1 MHRKT
6 KSAIDVSS
14 ARSIRCAG
22 HCLWHVPHRSDLAT
36 LRSICHRSYSTK
48 GRRRRVVAMTEAEL
62 LAASAGT
69 WLIRPALIVLS
80 RGQCHHVGR
89 RPALLEQLRH
99 RPHRRAC
106 VGEEQFQARTEIIL
120 ARFAVAREYEPVLR
134 PSAVT

>member
-6 KSAIDVSS
+6 KSDIDGSS

-36 LRSICHRSYSTK
+36 LRFICHRSYSTE
-48 GRRRRVVAMTEAEL
+48 GRGRRVVAVTEAEL

-80 RGQCHHVGR
+80 RGQSHHVGR
-89 RPALLEQLRH
+89 RPALLEQLPH
-99 RPHRRAC
+99 GPHRRAR
-106 VGEEQFQARTEIIL
+106 VFEAQPQARTKVVL

-134 PSAVT
+134 TSAVA